1 MHKSVYRTSKGM
13 EDTSYLN
20 YTHTHT
26 HKMTDLSLHL
36 VFSFLFS
43 SPQRW
48 GRLSSQKVES
58 SSWTVITRCTFPSA
72 PSDWCLTMQVSY
84 WVSSFGWGWGAET
97 SFILF
102 PSKQDNTAP
111 FCPFLIW
118 PQPWTSYSHLHP
130 LWVVAVDQSL
140 SPVWLFVTSWTA
152 ACQASLSFT
161 ISKSLLKFMSTESV
175 MLSKHL
181 ILCCPLLFL
190 LSIFPS
196 IRVFSNELALH
207 IMWPKYWSFSFNINH
222 SNEFAGLIFFRI
234 DWLDVAVQGM
244 LKLLLQHHNSK
255 ASVL

>member
-1 MHKSVYRTSKGM
+1 MHKSVHRTSKGI
-13 EDTSYLN
+13 EDTSYL
-20 YTHTHT
+20 YITHT
-26 HKMTDLSLHL
+26 HKMTDLSPHL
-36 VFSFLFS
+36 VFSFWFS
-43 SPQRW
+43 SPQHW
-48 GRLSSQKVES
+48 GRLSSHKVKS

-72 PSDWCLTMQVSY
+72 PSDWCLTMKVSY

-102 PSKQDNTAP
+102 PSKQDNAAP

-118 PQPWTSYSHLHP
+118 LQLWTSYSHLHP
-130 LWVVAVDQSL
+130 LWDVAVDQSL
-140 SPVWLFVTSWTA
+140 SHVWLFVTSWTT

-161 ISKSLLKFMSTESV
+161 ISKSLLKFMSTELV

-181 ILCCPLLFL
+181 IVCCPLLFL
-190 LSIFPS
+190 LSIFPG

-207 IMWPKYWSFSFNINH
+207 IMWPKYWSFSFNTNH

-234 DWLDVAVQGM
+234 DRLDVQGM